1 MSEDDHVERIELSLK
16 YLELIVYGNI
26 SIGGEVSNGSLV
38 PQKNP
43 ALLIGRPQLAGSIPV
58 FVVIIV
64 GEVASWKFVHAS
76 FTIENIV
83 QIFKR

>member
-16 YLELIVYGNI
+16 YLELIVYGNV

-43 ALLIGRPQLAGSIPV
+43 ALLIGRPQLAGFISV
-58 FVVIIV
+58 FVVVIV
-64 GEVASWKFVHAS
+64 GKVAGRKIVHAS
-76 FTIENIV
+76 FSIETTK
-83 QIFKR
+83 F